1 MTVEHSEELQ
11 DFLEHYGVMG
21 MKWGVRKD
29 RGSKSS
35 SSSSK
40 KSTASKPRQVSGASK
55 STQPAKKSAASKPS
69 VDKANQKSS
78 APPKEKE
85 EKKQKPKK
93 EKPKSLDEMSVQEL
107 KELANKYKF
116 QKEIQGY
123 LEKPDKKSAKMRET
137 INRIELERRY
147 EELTR
152 KPPSLRQKAKQE
164 IGALVRD
171 VARQQGRRVANH
183 VIGSQLDV
191 LLGMNGMVPPPAAK
205 KAKAQSFLAKM
216 SAKKDKAP
224 SAPQAPQ
231 APKQPKAPKPPR
243 QPRQKKQRNTQP
255 NWAPP
260 KASDRRA
267 NTQFNW
273 DTWQPPQAQYRVEQ
287 IPNINMTIEK
297 RRKRLAIEGRKS

>member
-11 DFLEHYGVMG
+11 DFLEHHGVMG

-69 VDKANQKSS
+69 VDKAKQKSS
-78 APPKEKE
+78 TPPKEKE
-85 EKKQKPKK
+85 EKKPKK

-107 KELANKYKF
+107 KELANKYRL
-116 QKEIQGY
+116 QQEIKGY
-123 LEKPDKKSAKMRET
+123 LEKPDKKNAKMREA

-171 VARQQGRRVANH
+171 VARQQGRRVVNH
-183 VIGSQLDV
+183 VVGSQLDV

-216 SAKKDKAP
+216 SAKKQKAP
-224 SAPQAPQ
+224 SSPQAPQ
-231 APKQPKAPKPPR
+231 APKPPR

-267 NTQFNW
+267 NTQFNR
-273 DTWQPPQAQYRVEQ
+273 DTWQPPQTQYRVEQ

>member
-11 DFLEHYGVMG
+11 DFLEHHGVMG

-69 VDKANQKSS
+69 VDKAKQKSS
-78 APPKEKE
+78 TPPKEKE
-85 EKKQKPKK
+85 EKKPKK

-107 KELANKYKF
+107 KELANKYRL
-116 QKEIQGY
+116 QQEIKGY
-123 LEKPDKKSAKMRET
+123 LEKPDKKNAKMREA

-171 VARQQGRRVANH
+171 VARQQGRRVVNH
-183 VIGSQLDV
+183 VVGSQLDV

-216 SAKKDKAP
+216 SAKKQKAP

-231 APKQPKAPKPPR
+231 APQAPKPPR

-267 NTQFNW
+267 NTQFNR
-273 DTWQPPQAQYRVEQ
+273 DTWQPPQTQYRVEQ